1 MASNSQRSTC
11 LCLLM
16 GEAMW
21 VLLTFFK
28 PSELG
33 LCFLSEFPTPIISA
47 ATSTVVPW
55 NGSVRIICQGTP
67 EAFLYQLS
75 LMKNSTPIVIEYRM
89 GFQREAEFIINH
101 MNTTTAGCYQCQY
114 RKKYHWSEK
123 SKPLEL
129 VVTGV
134 YDKPILSADQS
145 HVLKP
150 GENISF
156 QCRSAHNLFN
166 RFSLAKEGDTSW
178 PQQQHEGYQ
187 GNFILGPV
195 HPDFAGSYRCYGW
208 HSRSPYVWSA
218 PSDALELSVTG
229 CRIGIEWTMAN
240 TCLFLSLTSLDS
252 KKQDYVMENSIRM
265 GMAGLILVVV
275 LVILAEYWNGHR
287 VPHKEDCWELA
298 APGWSG

>member
-1 MASNSQRSTC
+1 MAPQDF
-11 LCLLM
+11 
-16 GEAMW
+16 
-21 VLLTFFK
+21 TF
-28 PSELG
+28 
-33 LCFLSEFPTPIISA
+33 LCFVFLGQSIWAQEEFPTPIISA

-218 PSDALELSVTG
+218 PSDALELSVT
-229 CRIGIEWTMAN
+229 
-240 TCLFLSLTSLDS
+240 DS